1 MGVSESGDRVGRE
14 RVWDVFK
21 RGRERESGRDKRGD
35 KGGV

>member
-21 RGRERESGRDKRGD
+21 RGPERVGVIRGAIRV
-35 KGGV
+35 GCE